1 MKTTSYLIST
11 DGVSS
16 TIITR
21 ELKLADG
28 LVKKKNFFLK
38 VDCQIHSRDQPAPR
52 GIENH
57 ADLNHPAFCL
67 IVCSSSRASRAAEG
81 IDEDKGHHV
90 VRIAHR

>member
-1 MKTTSYLIST
+1 MKTTSYLVST

-28 LVKKKNFFLK
+28 LVKKKNIFFLM

-67 IVCSSSRASRAAEG
+67 IVCSFSRAAEG
-81 IDEDKGHHV
+81 IDKDKGHRV
-90 VRIAHR
+90 VRIAYR

>member
-1 MKTTSYLIST
+1 MKTTSYLVST

-21 ELKLADG
+21 ELKLAYG
-28 LVKKKNFFLK
+28 LGKKKKNFFLK

-67 IVCSSSRASRAAEG
+67 IVCSFSRAAEG
-81 IDEDKGHHV
+81 IDKDKGHRV
-90 VRIAHR
+90 VRIAYR

>member
-1 MKTTSYLIST
+1 MKTTSYLISA

-21 ELKLADG
+21 ELRLADG
-28 LVKKKNFFLK
+28 LVKKKKNFFLK

-52 GIENH
+52 GTENH

-67 IVCSSSRASRAAEG
+67 IVCSFSRAAEG
-81 IDEDKGHHV
+81 IDEDKGHQV
-90 VRIAHR
+90 LRMAYR

>member
-1 MKTTSYLIST
+1 VKTTSYLIST

-67 IVCSSSRASRAAEG
+67 IVCSFSRAAEG
-81 IDEDKGHHV
+81 IDKDKGHHV
-90 VRIAHR
+90 VRIAYR